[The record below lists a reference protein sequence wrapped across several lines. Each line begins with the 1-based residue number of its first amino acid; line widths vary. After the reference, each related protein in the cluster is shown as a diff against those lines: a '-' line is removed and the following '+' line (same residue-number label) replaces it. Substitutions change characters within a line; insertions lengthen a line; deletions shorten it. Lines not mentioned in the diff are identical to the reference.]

1 MRLHLRWMRSGTYV
15 LPMAFIRYVA
25 ESELAP
31 ADRVPDPD
39 NIIQIHGVHPAVMR
53 QHWELYRTLMHGPG
67 PLARRQREVLAY
79 RVSALNG
86 CHY

>member
-1 MRLHLRWMRSGTYV
+1 
-15 LPMAFIRYVA
+15 MAHIRYRDDD
-25 ESELAP
+25 ELPP

-39 NIIQIHGVHPAVMR
+39 HIIQIHGVHPEVMF
-53 QHWELYRTLMHGPG
+53 QHHALYTELMHRPG
-67 PLARRQREVLAY
+67 PLARRQRELIGV